1 MISAKKAL
9 FIPAPARGSLRR
21 AGGVREESGTA
32 DLSFGCVTP
41 SERLTIFSIRD
52 IAMA

>member
-1 MISAKKAL
+1 MSAKKAL
-9 FIPAPARGSLRR
+9 FIPAPARGSLRG
-21 AGGVREESGTA
+21 AKGVRGESGTVTMS
-32 DLSFGCVTP
+32 LGCAAA